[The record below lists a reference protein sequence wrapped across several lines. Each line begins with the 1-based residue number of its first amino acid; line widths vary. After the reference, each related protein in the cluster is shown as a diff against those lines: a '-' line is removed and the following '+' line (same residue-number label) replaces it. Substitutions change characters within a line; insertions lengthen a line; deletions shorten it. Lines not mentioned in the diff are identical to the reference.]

1 MAVTPGSNTKLNTI
15 KGVSALLTITSAEE
29 TSLATK
35 VLPGN
40 VLVKKSNG
48 KIYLTDG
55 VATLDSVSVVVDQVL
70 TEAEKAGLTAA
81 YGTGAYV
88 RTASGIVQH
97 NAEGKIDDASLNVV
111 ADGKIVQS
119 YLSDFID
126 EDGVIKVDVLPATA
140 RAGVKYV
147 AHYSDI
153 ANLTTE
159 EQKSLIYVID
169 ATDDPSGLVA
179 AGSAMYAYTDNVW
192 TKIAEV
198 ESLDIDVDAIACNY
212 ANVEAAGGVMY
223 DHTLLVEAPSATD
236 LIALQEAAAA

>member
-15 KGVSALLTITSAEE
+15 KGVSALLTTTSAEE